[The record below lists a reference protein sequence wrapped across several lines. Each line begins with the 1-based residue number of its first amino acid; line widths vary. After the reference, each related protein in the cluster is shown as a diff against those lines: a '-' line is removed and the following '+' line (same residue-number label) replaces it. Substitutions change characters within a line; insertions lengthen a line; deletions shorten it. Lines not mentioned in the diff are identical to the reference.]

1 MSNAFYY
8 YQKEADDAIFTE
20 LATNNVCLVK
30 MFCGTGKSLLM
41 RKCKSVANKKLVV
54 YVFPTLALIRQFCDD
69 YLHDYS
75 SKHILKI
82 SSDGDNGSTTNTEYI
97 SKFLSTKP
105 LKKIICVTYQSFT
118 TLLDSLNGI
127 KINVCLYDEAH
138 HAVGELYQTFI
149 FNNDVC
155 EKQIFFTATPKND
168 NGIIMYDSNNISS
181 GMCGKLVY
189 DYSYLQGMYDGYVN
203 PFEISVDMY
212 TKNTNKSV
220 YESIARSI
228 LSSGNNRVLTFHA
241 YVNTDSDT
249 SVNNFVNNAEFISAF
264 KKVRKAEFP
273 TNKMYKKINM
283 IGLSSNDKIESRT
296 KTLEKFDET
305 PNDEVIVIA
314 SCATIGEG
322 IDTKNANMCVFVDPK
337 TSPVQIIQNIGRIVR
352 KKFGINKPKS
362 TILIP
367 CWVNK
372 EKYVECNGEREK
384 CNEVIMTEMRNGV
397 NGDFNGILQVVSA
410 LKQEDEELYN
420 ICLNYPNAPLEQEVY
435 ANFERQGYKID
446 DDFDGDG
453 DLIETIEYMLD
464 VEIEDDYDDDTED
477 EMLERIADDNDV
489 CIEIHTNEEMIVKY
503 NVDNKSGDI
512 IRIYKTINEDG
523 DGDGDVIYKP
533 FIKKAGKAKRTKDKV
548 TGIRRENRIGLNI
561 RATDDVKVLWSI
573 VGNID
578 LTKDIC
584 SYVIDC
590 EVIQEDP
597 MERAVA
603 IVERGKIRRANGL
616 NLLPRWVKKSN
627 QITPEIIQENKDAN
641 KLQHWKQSLK
651 GKGGSKC
658 SVEIRDYLDVNLI
671 GWREERDEKAM
682 EDAKHIVK
690 QCLKRV
696 ENGFNLMPK
705 NREKNNKNTPELIQ
719 EAKDAQKLQKWKQSL
734 KGNGHSKCPDEV
746 RDYLDINLPSW
757 REEYDALEEA
767 KIVVKHCFNRV
778 KNGLNL
784 MPRDVKK
791 KNRTTPE
798 LIQEAKDAHKLQK
811 WKQSLKGNGHGK
823 CPDKVRDY
831 LDINLPSWREELN
844 FDEKAMEDAKN
855 IFERRFE
862 RGKLLPRKI
871 KKEKQT
877 TPKLIQENK
886 DFTKLTNWK
895 TALKGKGNG
904 NKCSDEVRDYL
915 DTNLPGWKEEYDALN
930 EATIVV
936 KQCLKRVK
944 NGCNLLP
951 RQIEK
956 ENRTTLE
963 LIQEAK
969 DESKL
974 QKWQYALKGKGKG
987 KCPHEVRDYLDTNLP
1002 GWREERDEKA
1012 IEDAK
1017 KIVKQCLKREENGFN
1032 LLPKDIKKKN
1042 QTTPELIQESKDAQK
1057 LQNWKQALK
1066 GNGKKCSNEVRDY
1079 LDDNLPGW
1087 REEYDFDK
1095 KAIEEAS
1102 NIFER
1107 RLERCKL
1114 LPRNVKKEN
1123 QTTTKLI
1130 QEAKDANKLQGW
1142 RKALKGRKNVRC
1154 SDEVRDY
1161 LDANLPGWRAEL
1173 DEKSIEEAT
1182 NIVKRIQIGNN
1193 LLPKCVKK
1201 EKQITPEL
1209 MQENKDYNKLNDWK
1223 KALKGTGKGKCP
1235 DEVRDY
1241 LDANL
1246 PGWRENDNSTI
1257 AEDKE
1262 ETVEE
1267 QNPQITKEETVKEE
1281 EYFLIPKKKKKSMLL
1296 STSSTKVNKEGQ
1308 KKQKTKT
1315 ELTIL
1320 HQKYKTM
1327 NSVNLNKV
1335 FKETPELWQTY
1346 HAIAE
1351 ENEKSFPED
1360 EIPRN
1365 RIIQELDKIRT
1376 KRTKKVIDMGCG
1388 KGNIS
1393 QHFTNDPRFE
1403 FTNYD
1408 HISLNETIQS
1418 CDISNLPLEDESIEI
1433 CILSLAMWGSNC
1445 KEYIK
1450 EAYRV
1455 LETNGQLYI
1464 IEPTKRWSEKD
1475 ENGHIIP
1482 EQEGKKL
1489 YSLLEENN
1497 FHIREQF
1504 IAKFSLFVCVK

>member
-212 TKNTNKSV
+212 TENTNKSV

-446 DDFDGDG
+446 DDFDGEG
-453 DLIETIEYMLD
+453 DLIETLEYMLD
-464 VEIEDDYDDDTED
+464 VEIEDDYDDDTEE

-512 IRIYKTINEDG
+512 IRIYKTINED
-523 DGDGDVIYKP
+523 DLSTDFYKP
-533 FIKKAGKAKRTKDKV
+533 IIKKAGNVKRTKDKV
-548 TGIRRENRIGLNI
+548 TGIKRENRMGLNI
-561 RATDDVKVLWSI
+561 HATDDVKVLWSI
-573 VGNID
+573 VGDID

-584 SYVIDC
+584 SCVIDC

-603 IVERGKIRRANGL
+603 IVEKGEIRRANGL
-616 NLLPRWVKKSN
+616 NLIPTCIKKSN
-627 QITPEIIQENKDAN
+627 QTTPEIIQENKDAN
-641 KLQHWKQSLK
+641 KLQHWKQALK
-651 GKGGSKC
+651 GKGSSKC
-658 SVEIRDYLDVNLI
+658 S
-671 GWREERDEKAM
+671 A
-682 EDAKHIVK
+682 
-690 QCLKRV
+690 
-696 ENGFNLMPK
+696 
-705 NREKNNKNTPELIQ
+705 
-719 EAKDAQKLQKWKQSL
+719 
-734 KGNGHSKCPDEV
+734 EV
-746 RDYLDINLPSW
+746 RDYLDIHLPDW
-757 REEYDALEEA
+757 REEYDALDDA
-767 KIVVKHCFNRV
+767 TIVVKQCFERAEIGCKLLP
-778 KNGLNL
+778 KNIG
-784 MPRDVKK
+784 KK
-791 KNRTTPE
+791 KQTTPE
-798 LIQEAKDAHKLQK
+798 LIQEAKDARKLQK
-811 WKQSLKGNGHGK
+811 WKQALKGNRGK
-823 CPDKVRDY
+823 CPDEVRDY
-831 LDINLPSWREELN
+831 LDNNLIGWREEYDALDDAKIVVKQCFSRVEN
-844 FDEKAMEDAKN
+844 DLTLLPKHIEKEKQTTPELIQEAKDARKLQKWKNALKGKGKIKCSAEVRDYLDYNLPGWRDEYDEKAIDHAKMVVSHCFTRVEN
-855 IFERRFE
+855 
-862 RGKLLPRKI
+862 GNNLLPKNI

-877 TPKLIQENK
+877 TP
-886 DFTKLTNWK
+886 
-895 TALKGKGNG
+895 
-904 NKCSDEVRDYL
+904 
-915 DTNLPGWKEEYDALN
+915 
-930 EATIVV
+930 
-936 KQCLKRVK
+936 
-944 NGCNLLP
+944 
-951 RQIEK
+951 
-956 ENRTTLE
+956 E

-969 DESKL
+969 D
-974 QKWQYALKGKGKG
+974 Y
-987 KCPHEVRDYLDTNLP
+987 N
-1002 GWREERDEKA
+1002 
-1012 IEDAK
+1012 
-1017 KIVKQCLKREENGFN
+1017 
-1032 LLPKDIKKKN
+1032 
-1042 QTTPELIQESKDAQK
+1042 K

-1066 GNGKKCSNEVRDY
+1066 GKKNNKCSDKVRDY
-1079 LDDNLPGW
+1079 LDFYLLGW
-1087 REEYDFDK
+1087 RDDDDENTIK
-1095 KAIEEAS
+1095 EAK

-1107 RLERCKL
+1107 RLERGKL
-1114 LPRNVKKEN
+1114 LPIIIGKEK
-1123 QTTTKLI
+1123 QITPKLI
-1130 QEAKDANKLQGW
+1130 QEYKDAIKLQFW
-1142 RKALKGRKNVRC
+1142 KNALKGNKGAGNC
-1154 SDEVRDY
+1154 SNEVRDY
-1161 LDANLPGWRAEL
+1161 LDANLPGWSEDF
-1173 DEKSIEEAT
+1173 DEKAFENAK
-1182 NIVKRIQIGNN
+1182 NIVERSVENCN
-1193 LLPKCVKK
+1193 LLPKKIKK
-1201 EKQITPEL
+1201 EKQITPKL
-1209 MQENKDYNKLNDWK
+1209 IQENKDYNKLNNWK
-1223 KALKGTGKGKCP
+1223 QSLKGKGKGKCS

-1267 QNPQITKEETVKEE
+1267 QNPQINKEKSIQEQNPPITKEETVEE
-1281 EYFLIPKKKKKSMLL
+1281 EYLLIPKKKKKSMIL
-1296 STSSTKVNKEGQ
+1296 STSSTKEDKEKTKRQ
-1308 KKQKTKT
+1308 ITKT

-1346 HAIAE
+1346 HDIAE

-1393 QHFTNDPRFE
+1393 QHFMNDPRFE